1 MNSKKVGS
9 SSISGTNNPL
19 YRPPGGG
26 APKNGVPTS
35 PAKPWTIADYD
46 FSGEPQGLSDDTNLG
61 TTCER
66 EDTSQ
71 TKSKSKSAPS
81 QLQFDSESSVDDG
94 SREADTASEE
104 SEPVTPP
111 ANTPPGPAQPT
122 VQFSEDP
129 AIAALQKSTLAAT
142 TQVVLYATCLAIL
155 DNALAD
161 PQCKLPPNSF
171 SYLRGLFGGAIKECE
186 ARAQELTHETEQLL
200 AQHSQ
205 EAKALAS
212 LADGDASPA
221 ADDTFSV
228 RSSRAAPVNLR
239 RALREVKQLPT
250 QAQQDQIIEGLRAAL
265 EKVGPVSKADLDRE
279 LLQIQWDLDNP
290 HLKGVDAELG
300 EFHKQLQE
308 NETEPITENFDAEVK
323 ALQQQGKELDELQYS
338 VDSDVVD
345 KLLDHDSTSSANSE
359 NKSVTLDVTENM
371 SASTAS
377 TEKSPSQLDGE
388 LLALLA
394 ELENQ
399 TKSAS
404 TKPQLQQPTKT
415 PLSTSAQLQE
425 LIQNHSTLTADEL
438 QYVNIETTQFQNSL
452 ASEEGRP
459 LTEHESAERV
469 LYENQQPEPY
479 RQYLKNKLI
488 DDYLAKQR
496 AIIADSERGIAL
508 MLDNQDGSGE
518 VENARQQR
526 IDALLS
532 ARRVAVSLTLTV
544 GPLKA

>member
-1 MNSKKVGS
+1 M
-9 SSISGTNNPL
+9 
-19 YRPPGGG
+19 
-26 APKNGVPTS
+26 
-35 PAKPWTIADYD
+35 
-46 FSGEPQGLSDDTNLG
+46 
-61 TTCER
+61 
-66 EDTSQ
+66 
-71 TKSKSKSAPS
+71 
-81 QLQFDSESSVDDG
+81 
-94 SREADTASEE
+94 
-104 SEPVTPP
+104 
-111 ANTPPGPAQPT
+111 
-122 VQFSEDP
+122 
-129 AIAALQKSTLAAT
+129 
-142 TQVVLYATCLAIL
+142 
-155 DNALAD
+155 
-161 PQCKLPPNSF
+161 
-171 SYLRGLFGGAIKECE
+171 
-186 ARAQELTHETEQLL
+186 
-200 AQHSQ
+200 
-205 EAKALAS
+205 
-212 LADGDASPA
+212 
-221 ADDTFSV
+221 
-228 RSSRAAPVNLR
+228 
-239 RALREVKQLPT
+239 
-250 QAQQDQIIEGLRAAL
+250 
-265 EKVGPVSKADLDRE
+265 GPVSKADLDRE

-508 MLDNQDGSGE
+508 MLDNQDGSGA